1 MKINIVF
8 TGPPSAGKTTS
19 FEDLKSK
26 LENINFYQEISR
38 EIIKK
43 SIETGSDILPWK
55 NAQEFDRE
63 VVNARH
69 QDYLD
74 DKNLLKTRQG
84 LNIKIYDRS
93 PIDTYAYSKKFECL
107 EANTIQICRALKY
120 DLIFFFPFE
129 RGIFTQDDER
139 KESVQ
144 LAKDIEGHLI
154 DSYKEHDNE
163 IIFVDFDTIENRS
176 NFIIKEIE
184 RRLNL
189 ELDRKIY

>member
-43 SIETGSDILPWK
+43 SIETGSDVLPWE

-63 VVNARH
+63 VVNARLN
-69 QDYLD
+69 DYLD
-74 DKNLLKTRQG
+74 NKNLLKTRQG

-107 EANTIQICRALKY
+107 EPNTIQICRTLKY

-129 RGIFTQDDER
+129 EGIFTQDDER
-139 KESVQ
+139 KESAQ
-144 LAKDIEGHLI
+144 LAQELESHLM
-154 DSYKEHDNE
+154 DSYKEHNNE
-163 IIFVDFDTIENRS
+163 IVIVDFNTIENRS
-176 NFIIKEIE
+176 NFIIQEIE